1 VCNIL
6 GPLFL
11 GYAANAVREG
21 DLRKACLAAG
31 VYCLIKFV
39 SPTFRELQSM
49 AYLSVKQAAYIEI
62 AQYTFV
68 HLHRCA
74 LRRQSLDFRLVGFEV
89 LHTVELSTTSLL
101 A

>member
-1 VCNIL
+1 MYAQVCNIV

-21 DLRKACLAAG
+21 DHRRACISVG

-49 AYLSVKQAAYIEI
+49 AYLAVKQAAYIEI

-68 HLHRCA
+68 HLHR
-74 LRRQSLDFRLVGFEV
+74 
-89 LHTVELSTTSLL
+89 
-101 A
+101 